1 MKTPR
6 ERRCVVTGETAH
18 EDQLLRVALS
28 PDRVIVPDLAAR
40 LPGRGA
46 WVSASREAVELAV
59 RKKAFFRAFEG
70 PVEVPEDLAG
80 MFERQLREA
89 ILQTLGLARRAGRL
103 AIGYDAARQ
112 GLAPAARPAWRIE
125 ASDGASDGRRKVDAL
140 AFNAAPGL
148 PVLEAFDAETLGAAL
163 GRSGVVHLVLA
174 EGPEAR
180 RIAVLA
186 GKLAGFLPAGED
198 RDSGAGRG

>member
-6 ERRCVVTGETAH
+6 ERRCVATGETAH
-18 EDQLLRVALS
+18 EDALLRVALS
-28 PDRVIVPDLAAR
+28 PDRVIVPDLAAK

-70 PVEVPEDLAG
+70 PVEIPGDLADL
-80 MFERQLREA
+80 FEGQIRAA
-89 ILQTLGLARRAGRL
+89 ILQALGLARRAGRL
-103 AIGYDAARQ
+103 AMGYDAARQ
-112 GLAPAARPAWRIE
+112 ALAAAAKPAWRIE
-125 ASDGASDGRRKVDAL
+125 ASDGAPDGRRKIDAL
-140 AFNAAPGL
+140 AHNTAPGL

-174 EGPEAR
+174 QGPEAR
-180 RIAVLA
+180 RVGILA
-186 GKLAGFLPAGED
+186 GKLAGFLPAGQT
-198 RDSGAGRG
+198 RDTGAGRD

>member
-18 EDQLLRVALS
+18 EDRLLRVALS

-46 WVSASREAVELAV
+46 WVSASREAVETAV
-59 RKKAFFRAFEG
+59 RKKAFFRAFDG
-70 PVEVPEDLAG
+70 PVEVPEDLASL
-80 MFERQLREA
+80 FERQIETA

-112 GLAPAARPAWRIE
+112 ALAPAARPAWRIE

-140 AFNAAPGL
+140 AFNTAPGL

-180 RIAVLA
+180 RITVLA
-186 GKLAGFLPAGED
+186 GKLAGFRPVANAGTD
-198 RDSGAGRG
+198 GA